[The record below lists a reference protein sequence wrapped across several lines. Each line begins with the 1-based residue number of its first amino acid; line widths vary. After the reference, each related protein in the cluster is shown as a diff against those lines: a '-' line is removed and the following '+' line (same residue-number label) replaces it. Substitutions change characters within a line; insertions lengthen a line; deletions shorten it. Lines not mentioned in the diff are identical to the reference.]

1 MSLAERLL
9 AAFEGSIAG
18 HGKTTVGR
26 VGRTGKV
33 DAKSLIVR
41 EQITEE
47 KVQAHIEGKQGVG
60 AIPINQDNLC
70 KFGALDIDTYD
81 LDHKALGA
89 KIRKM
94 KLPLLHCRS
103 KSGGAHL
110 FLFLKGWEPAALI
123 REYLTE
129 MSIALGFSGCEIFPK
144 QDKILTERGD
154 VGNFINMPYF
164 NADETVRYCFNAKH
178 EAMELEE
185 FLDAVDMMRVSASDL
200 NALKFGGERKHFT
213 DGPYCLEIMSSQG
226 KISENRNITMFAVGV
241 YCKLKWP
248 DDWKKHLE
256 EYNRI
261 LCAQPLG
268 ASEIM
273 VIQGSLEKKEY
284 FYTCNT
290 CPLKDFCD
298 KTICKTRPFGVGS
311 EEPDSVPLSGLTI
324 LLSEPRLY
332 FMDVA
337 GKRIELST
345 EQLQNQSLFQRAC
358 MDQIHLMPPLLKPA
372 KWQVLIG
379 GLMDQ
384 STKLDVP
391 EELTLA
397 GQFKEVLKLYCS
409 GRMRAVAPEE
419 MTMGKPYSN
428 NGRTNFTIG
437 GLMDFLKSRGFSVY
451 NRGQVQ
457 QQIKALNDGAS
468 CEGHYNIKKA
478 DGSPTTLRVFW
489 VPDFIETAVFVDS
502 EENNYDV
509 PF

>member
-164 NADETVRYCFNAKH
+164 NAEETVRYCFNAKH
-178 EAMELEE
+178 EAM
-185 FLDAVDMMRVSASDL
+185 
-200 NALKFGGERKHFT
+200 
-213 DGPYCLEIMSSQG
+213 
-226 KISENRNITMFAVGV
+226 
-241 YCKLKWP
+241 
-248 DDWKKHLE
+248 
-256 EYNRI
+256 
-261 LCAQPLG
+261 
-268 ASEIM
+268 
-273 VIQGSLEKKEY
+273 
-284 FYTCNT
+284 
-290 CPLKDFCD
+290 
-298 KTICKTRPFGVGS
+298 
-311 EEPDSVPLSGLTI
+311 
-324 LLSEPRLY
+324 
-332 FMDVA
+332 
-337 GKRIELST
+337 
-345 EQLQNQSLFQRAC
+345 
-358 MDQIHLMPPLLKPA
+358 
-372 KWQVLIG
+372 
-379 GLMDQ
+379 
-384 STKLDVP
+384 
-391 EELTLA
+391 
-397 GQFKEVLKLYCS
+397 
-409 GRMRAVAPEE
+409 
-419 MTMGKPYSN
+419 
-428 NGRTNFTIG
+428 
-437 GLMDFLKSRGFSVY
+437 
-451 NRGQVQ
+451 
-457 QQIKALNDGAS
+457 
-468 CEGHYNIKKA
+468 
-478 DGSPTTLRVFW
+478 
-489 VPDFIETAVFVDS
+489 
-502 EENNYDV
+502 
-509 PF
+509 